1 MKKTKNVRV
10 DRFAVLFFI
19 LLGFFIGSPTVSA
32 RESSITFTLHNRMF
46 ESEQM
51 PSISQNDGMASP
63 DNFQEAKGLNGV
75 TFAIYD
81 VSDEFYKLRSE
92 GSSIEDAQR
101 KLAQKSDSGKILAE
115 SVTKTVDGEEGI
127 ASFRV
132 SDKDEQGRD
141 AVYRFAEI
149 KSSDQVKEKSAP
161 FVVVLPVTD
170 SSNHK
175 LTTIHLYPKSEQ
187 KIPAALTLT
196 KKVENKQ
203 TDFADGDKVPYLIT
217 TTIPENINE
226 IGTYTI
232 KDTADPQLW
241 LEPETIDLLIVGE
254 KIHTFHT
261 QKTKH
266 GFVLSDSGKDLSSFA
281 GKKLTIRY
289 QMSLKENS
297 EKTTFDNEVRLTT
310 DNQTVETHL
319 AIQTGGKQFVKVDG
333 QTKQRLADAQFLVKR
348 DNQYLAQENGTNHW
362 VAKDDPRAT
371 IFTSGKDGTFSVHGL
386 SFGSYE
392 LVEIKPPKGYV
403 WSPAPILFEVEE
415 GSYDPLHPIPL
426 EIINEPEANRT
437 NNGKTSVQMQTNGP
451 SNEKSGGSFPK
462 TNEEM
467 LGSFS
472 ILGLLLVLSTGTAWF
487 YKKQQKGNNR
497 REIK

>member
-1 MKKTKNVRV
+1 M
-10 DRFAVLFFI
+10 
-19 LLGFFIGSPTVSA
+19 
-32 RESSITFTLHNRMF
+32 
-46 ESEQM
+46 
-51 PSISQNDGMASP
+51 
-63 DNFQEAKGLNGV
+63 
-75 TFAIYD
+75 
-81 VSDEFYKLRSE
+81 
-92 GSSIEDAQR
+92 
-101 KLAQKSDSGKILAE
+101 
-115 SVTKTVDGEEGI
+115 
-127 ASFRV
+127 
-132 SDKDEQGRD
+132 
-141 AVYRFAEI
+141 
-149 KSSDQVKEKSAP
+149 
-161 FVVVLPVTD
+161 
-170 SSNHK
+170 
-175 LTTIHLYPKSEQ
+175 
-187 KIPAALTLT
+187 
-196 KKVENKQ
+196 
-203 TDFADGDKVPYLIT
+203 
-217 TTIPENINE
+217 
-226 IGTYTI
+226 
-232 KDTADPQLW
+232 W
-241 LEPETIDLLIVGE
+241 LEPETIDLLIGGE

-348 DNQYLAQENGTNHW
+348 DNQYLAQENGINHW

-386 SFGSYE
+386 SFRSYE

-403 WSPAPILFEVEE
+403 WSPAPILFEVEA

-437 NNGKTSVQMQTNGP
+437 NNGKTPVQIQTNGP

-467 LGSFS
+467 LGGFS
-472 ILGLLLVLSTGTAWF
+472 ILGVLLVLSTGAGWF

>member
-1 MKKTKNVRV
+1 
-10 DRFAVLFFI
+10 
-19 LLGFFIGSPTVSA
+19 
-32 RESSITFTLHNRMF
+32 RESPITFTLHNRMF
-46 ESEQM
+46 ETDKM
-51 PSISQNDGMASP
+51 PSISQNDGINIP
-63 DNFQEAKGLNGV
+63 DNFQGVKGLNGV

-92 GSSIEDAQR
+92 GSSVEDAQR
-101 KLAQKSDSGKILAE
+101 KLAQKSDSEKILAE
-115 SVTKTVDGEEGI
+115 NVTKTVDEEEGI
-127 ASFRV
+127 ASFSA

-149 KSSDQVKEKSAP
+149 KTSDQVKEKSAP

-196 KKVENKQ
+196 KTVENKQ

-217 TTIPENINE
+217 VTIPENINE

-232 KDTADPQLW
+232 KDTADPQLC
-241 LEPETIDLLIVGE
+241 LEPETIDFLIGGD

-289 QMSLKENS
+289 QMTLKENS
-297 EKTTFDNEVRLTT
+297 EKTTFDNDVRLTT

-319 AIQTGGKQFVKVDG
+319 AIQTGGKQFVKVDR
-333 QTKQRLADAQFLVKR
+333 QTKQKLADAQFLVKKN
-348 DNQYLAQENGTNHW
+348 DQYLAQENGINHW
-362 VAKDDPRAT
+362 VAKDDSRAT
-371 IFTSGKDGTFSVHGL
+371 IFTSSKDGTFSVHGL

-392 LVEIKPPKGYV
+392 LVEIKPPKGYILGQ
-403 WSPAPILFEVEE
+403 STILFEVEK

-426 EIINEPEANRT
+426 EIINEPKANPT
-437 NNGKTSVQMQTNGP
+437 NNGKTPVQMQTNGP
-451 SNEKSGGSFPK
+451 SNEKNGGSFPK
-462 TNEEM
+462 TSEEM
-467 LGSFS
+467 LGGFS